1 MEEKMRRAKQAR
13 EKAEQDRLERQKKKQ
28 RLLDMN
34 KGKASVLVEQFVK
47 RKNKKEG
54 SNKLKTVPGQYEKYL
69 LFVL

>member
-47 RKNKKEG
+47 EKTKKRG
-54 SNKLKTVPGQYEKYL
+54 VTN
-69 LFVL
+69 